1 MSEDGKEYTC
11 SSPWFYCQLLWTKDV
26 HQYTFPISIDSYL
39 LTEADY
45 TLCLDALAGG
55 SELFLH
61 MSKPPK
67 PGTKAHEILEHLNK
81 VR

>member
-1 MSEDGKEYTC
+1 MGFLSITVDERCTE
-11 SSPWFYCQLLWTKDV
+11 LANII
-26 HQYTFPISIDSYL
+26 FPISKDSYL

-67 PGTKAHEILEHLNK
+67 LGTKAHEILEHLNK